1 MIDNY
6 YYNNKI
12 IFPNTL
18 DLTKDM
24 DYDKEKKQKFNLIG
38 IINHLGKQDFIQ
50 HIVKIFMM
58 SFGMNLMNQFVDEIK
73 EFSNISKNVMLL
85 FYKRI
90 EL

>member
-1 MIDNY
+1 MSNKIIHTPDILIIYINKVIDNY

-38 IINHLGKQDFIQ
+38 IINHLGNAGHYTAYCKNFYDELWYEF
-50 HIVKIFMM
+50 KSIF
-58 SFGMNLMNQFVDEIK
+58 G
-73 EFSNISKNVMLL
+73 
-85 FYKRI
+85 
-90 EL
+90 

>member
-1 MIDNY
+1 M
-6 YYNNKI
+6 
-12 IFPNTL
+12 
-18 DLTKDM
+18 
-24 DYDKEKKQKFNLIG
+24 
-38 IINHLGKQDFIQ
+38 QDIIQ

-58 SFGMNLMNQFVDEIK
+58 SFGMNLMNRFVDEIK